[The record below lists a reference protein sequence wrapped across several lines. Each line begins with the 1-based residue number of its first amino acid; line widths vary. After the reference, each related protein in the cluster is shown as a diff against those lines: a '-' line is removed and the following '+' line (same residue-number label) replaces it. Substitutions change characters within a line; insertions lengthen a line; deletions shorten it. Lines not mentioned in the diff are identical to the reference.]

1 MTRRWKEGRSIRQK
15 ENRLKTG
22 SDGRIF
28 GDQRLAVRFSADRIG
43 NKSSNQKIAQTN
55 GCLLVIAESR
65 RYGTTG
71 TANGANC
78 RVLLVVVMIV
88 VCVAVRKKK
97 TAVGAIK
104 L

>member
-1 MTRRWKEGRSIRQK
+1 ME
-15 ENRLKTG
+15 EN
-22 SDGRIF
+22 F
-28 GDQRLAVRFSADRIG
+28 GDQRLAVRLSTDRIG
-43 NKSSNQKIAQTN
+43 NKSSNRKITQTN
-55 GCLLVIAESR
+55 GCLLINAESR
-65 RYGTTG
+65 GYGTAG
-71 TANGANC
+71 TANGANIFCC